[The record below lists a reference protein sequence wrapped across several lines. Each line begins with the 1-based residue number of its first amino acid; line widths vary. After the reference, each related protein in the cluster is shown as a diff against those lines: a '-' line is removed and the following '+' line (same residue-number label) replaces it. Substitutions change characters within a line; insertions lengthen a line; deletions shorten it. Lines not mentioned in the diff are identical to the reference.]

1 MGKQGVPQ
9 CGGIAH
15 RRLGG
20 KVLRGQAA
28 GKADESQQQQ
38 KAAPHQNI
46 MQVMCCNA
54 HIDDI
59 RHDQRH
65 KQVKGGFQ
73 HLKERC
79 KHTFALVALQ
89 VAKHPVPKKFLLRGQ
104 NTPYYNAM
112 YTENPVP
119 QLRFALYKLP
129 NPVILWYI

>member
-9 CGGIAH
+9 RGGVAH

-20 KVLRGQAA
+20 KILRGQAA

-54 HIDDI
+54 HIDDVC
-59 RHDQRH
+59 HNQRD

-73 HLKERC
+73 HLEQRR
-79 KHTFALVALQ
+79 KHAFALVAVQ
-89 VAKHPVPKKFLLRGQ
+89 IV
-104 NTPYYNAM
+104 
-112 YTENPVP
+112 
-119 QLRFALYKLP
+119 
-129 NPVILWYI
+129 

>member
-9 CGGIAH
+9 RGGVAH

-46 MQVMCCNA
+46 MQVVRCNA

-59 RHDQRH
+59 GHHQRH
-65 KQVKGGFQ
+65 EQVKGGFQ
-73 HLKERC
+73 HFKERC
-79 KHTFALVALQ
+79 KHAFALVALQ
-89 VAKHPVPKKFLLRGQ
+89 VAKHPVQENSSFGVKIHLIIARCIPKIQSSSCVLHCTSCQILL
-104 NTPYYNAM
+104 Y
-112 YTENPVP
+112 
-119 QLRFALYKLP
+119 
-129 NPVILWYI
+129 

>member
-9 CGGIAH
+9 RGGVAH

-65 KQVKGGFQ
+65 EQVERGFQ
-73 HLKERC
+73 HLEKGR
-79 KHTFALVALQ
+79 KHALALVVLQ
-89 VAKHPVPKKFLLRGQ
+89 IA
-104 NTPYYNAM
+104 
-112 YTENPVP
+112 
-119 QLRFALYKLP
+119 
-129 NPVILWYI
+129 